1 MPKIGNNLSSQVIE
15 IQNEIFLIDCGEG
28 TQVGLRKNKVRF
40 SRIKH
45 IFISHLHGDHYFG
58 LIGLICTFS
67 LLNRSADLN
76 IYGPIGIKDLI
87 INQIKASGSWTK
99 YRLIFHEL
107 SSKKSESIFI
117 SQYIQVFTIPLSH
130 RIYTNGFLFKEIN
143 LPRKINI
150 DVVHDKNVSIAY
162 SNKLKQGFDVVNENG
177 ILIKNDVLTFEG
189 CLPKSYAYCSDTEYH
204 ESIVEVI
211 SNCDALYHESTFLE
225 KHKVLSK
232 TTKHSTAKQAG
243 KIAKLANVNLLILGH
258 YSSRYDNIIDFKTE
272 AETEFNNVLLSEDNK
287 IIEI

>member
-28 TQVGLRKNKVRF
+28 TQVGLRKNKVKF

-76 IYGPIGIKDLI
+76 IYGPTGIKDLI
-87 INQIKASGSWTK
+87 INQIKASSSWTK

-107 SSKKSESIFI
+107 CSEKSESIFI
-117 SQYIQVFTIPLSH
+117 SDYIQVFTIPLSH

-150 DVVHDKNVSIAY
+150 DAVHDSNVSIAY
-162 SNKLKQGFDVVNENG
+162 SNKLKQGFDVVN
-177 ILIKNDVLTFEG
+177 
-189 CLPKSYAYCSDTEYH
+189 
-204 ESIVEVI
+204 
-211 SNCDALYHESTFLE
+211 
-225 KHKVLSK
+225 
-232 TTKHSTAKQAG
+232 
-243 KIAKLANVNLLILGH
+243 
-258 YSSRYDNIIDFKTE
+258 
-272 AETEFNNVLLSEDNK
+272 
-287 IIEI
+287 

>member
-28 TQVGLRKNKVRF
+28 TQVGLRKNKVKF

-58 LIGLICTFS
+58 LIGLICTLS

-76 IYGPIGIKDLI
+76 IYGPTGIKDLI
-87 INQIKASGSWTK
+87 INQIKASSSWTK
-99 YRLIFHEL
+99 YNLIFHEL
-107 SSKKSESIFI
+107 CSKKSESIFI
-117 SQYIQVFTIPLSH
+117 SDYIQVFTIPLSH

-150 DVVHDKNVSIAY
+150 DAVHDSNVSIAY

-177 ILIKNDVLTFEG
+177 ILIKNHLLTFEG
-189 CLPKSYAYCSDTEYH
+189 FSPKSYAYCSDTEYD
-204 ESIVEVI
+204 ESIVKVI

-225 KHKVLSK
+225 KHKALSK
-232 TTKHSTAKQAG
+232 STKHSTAKQAG
-243 KIAKLANVNLLILGH
+243 KIARLANVNLLILGH
-258 YSSRYDNIIDFKTE
+258 YSSRYDNINDFKTE

>member
-28 TQVGLRKNKVRF
+28 TQVGLRRNKVKF

-67 LLNRSADLN
+67 LLNRSGDLN
-76 IYGPIGIKDLI
+76 IYGPAGIKDLI

-107 SSKKSESIFI
+107 SSKKSKSIFI
-117 SQYIQVFTIPLSH
+117 SDYIQVFTIPLSH

-143 LPRKINI
+143 LPRKINL
-150 DVVHDKNVSIAY
+150 DAVHDKNVSIAY

-177 ILIKNDVLTFEG
+177 ILIKNHLLTFEG
-189 CLPKSYAYCSDTEYH
+189 FSPKSYAYCSDTEYH

-211 SNCDALYHESTFLE
+211 SNCNALYHESTFLE
-225 KHKVLSK
+225 KHKGLSK

-243 KIAKLANVNLLILGH
+243 KIAKLANVDLLILGH
-258 YSSRYDNIIDFKTE
+258 YSSRYDNIKDFKTE
-272 AETEFNNVLLSEDNK
+272 AEAEFNKVLLSEDNK